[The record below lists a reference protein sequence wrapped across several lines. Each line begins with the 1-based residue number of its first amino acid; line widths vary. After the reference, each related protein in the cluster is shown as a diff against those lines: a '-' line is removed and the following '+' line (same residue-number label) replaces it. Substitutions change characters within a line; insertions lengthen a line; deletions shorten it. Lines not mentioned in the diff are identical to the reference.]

1 MKENKC
7 VLVCV
12 TPQNSSERL
21 IKAGRAIA
29 QEKNIPLKICSVLN
43 SINVPESQS
52 EIMENLYQLAKN
64 YNAEMTLYFNDNP
77 AITAAVYAM
86 KVNAENIVVGF
97 PRENG
102 SPFVQNIH
110 MLTPKISVTMV
121 DTDGKI
127 YQMNPEIV
135 SRENKPAKV

>member
-12 TPQNSSERL
+12 TPQESSERL
-21 IKAGRAIA
+21 IKAAHTLAR
-29 QEKNIPLKICSVLN
+29 EKNLPLKVCSVLR
-43 SINVPESQS
+43 SVDVPESQS
-52 EIMENLYQLAKN
+52 EIMENLYQLAKS
-64 YNAEMTLYFNDNP
+64 YDAEMTLYFNDNP
-77 AITAAVYAM
+77 AITAAVCAL

-97 PRENG
+97 PQEHS
-102 SPFVQNIH
+102 SPFVQNVH
-110 MLTPKISVTMV
+110 MLAPKIPVTMV

-135 SRENKPAKV
+135 CHEKSRTKV